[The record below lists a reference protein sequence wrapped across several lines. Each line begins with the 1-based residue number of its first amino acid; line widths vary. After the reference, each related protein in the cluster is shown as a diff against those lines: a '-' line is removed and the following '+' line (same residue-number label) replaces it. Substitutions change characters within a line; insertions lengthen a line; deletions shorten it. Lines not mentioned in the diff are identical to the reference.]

1 MMRIALA
8 ALVTIFFLDA
18 CSTSSE
24 SSRYSVT
31 PKVQVTV
38 KGGKKKT
45 SQANY
50 RGSPQDSKPT
60 GSAGSA
66 K

>member
-8 ALVTIFFLDA
+8 GLVTLFLLGA
-18 CSTSSE
+18 CSSTSA
-24 SSRYSVT
+24 SRYSVT
-31 PKVQVTV
+31 PQVQVTV
-38 KGGKKKT
+38 KGAKKKT
-45 SQANY
+45 TGENY
-50 RGSPQDSKPT
+50 RVSPQDSKLT

>member
-8 ALVTIFFLDA
+8 ALVTIFVLGA
-18 CSTSSE
+18 CSSSSK

-38 KGGKKKT
+38 KGAKKKT
-45 SQANY
+45 SQTSY
-50 RGSPQDSKPT
+50 RASPQDSKPT
-60 GSAGSA
+60 GSAGSV